1 MCNTTV
7 YSMIDQVENT
17 RLIDVVDEM
26 SRTDWFVKPVK
37 PIPIPWKPTPI
48 QPAAAAAVA
57 TTGTGNG
64 NVNNA
69 SMLFATTDADTGTI
83 NVVKTAFHQILYY
96 SLQSHAYNSHLS
108 STEAFTSSKGYV
120 RSLVVSANHG
130 FKSIASPFLHV
141 NSQQATINGNHM
153 RKMDK
158 HVHLGNNHYT
168 DNECNN
174 HNNHNYSN
182 NNNNKFSMGRSL
194 HDTHETNIMD
204 QLTIAATQA
213 GHRLNAYLLKL
224 STAFH
229 RDLRSTCDTFELL
242 MRHYD
247 DENSNCGGGEWG
259 IGNHPMT
266 TNAGSSHTNKSSSC
280 PCPFPSSQSQRI
292 LENPQS
298 LERLHEYL
306 IVVRLLLIQTSA
318 SLLTTMDNIV
328 IIKAS
333 ADAYKKDNQKKKNLY
348 PY

>member
-1 MCNTTV
+1 
-7 YSMIDQVENT
+7 
-17 RLIDVVDEM
+17 
-26 SRTDWFVKPVK
+26 
-37 PIPIPWKPTPI
+37 
-48 QPAAAAAVA
+48 
-57 TTGTGNG
+57 
-64 NVNNA
+64 
-69 SMLFATTDADTGTI
+69 
-83 NVVKTAFHQILYY
+83 
-96 SLQSHAYNSHLS
+96 
-108 STEAFTSSKGYV
+108 
-120 RSLVVSANHG
+120 
-130 FKSIASPFLHV
+130 
-141 NSQQATINGNHM
+141 M
-153 RKMDK
+153 RKIDK
-158 HVHLGNNHYT
+158 HVHLGNNHHHN
-168 DNECNN
+168 DN
-174 HNNHNYSN
+174 NNHNY
-182 NNNNKFSMGRSL
+182 NNNNKLSMSRSL
-194 HDTHETNIMD
+194 AHVPHETNFMD

-247 DENSNCGGGEWG
+247 DEKSNCGGGGEWG

-266 TNAGSSHTNKSSSC
+266 TNAGSSHTNKSSSSC
-280 PCPFPSSQSQRI
+280 PLPFPSSQSQSQRI